1 MQVAMIFT
9 DECSVPLTCLRCLE
23 MCGVQRGWCGAGLL
37 QGVLTREVGADRQA
51 EVVWKV
57 EMEEDEVIM
66 SPLGSP
72 QLSLN

>member
-1 MQVAMIFT
+1 MATIFT
-9 DECSVPLTCLRCLE
+9 DECSVPLTCRRCLE
-23 MCGVQRGWCGAGLL
+23 MCGVQRGWDWAGLL
-37 QGVLTREVGADRQA
+37 QGVLTREVGADRQG